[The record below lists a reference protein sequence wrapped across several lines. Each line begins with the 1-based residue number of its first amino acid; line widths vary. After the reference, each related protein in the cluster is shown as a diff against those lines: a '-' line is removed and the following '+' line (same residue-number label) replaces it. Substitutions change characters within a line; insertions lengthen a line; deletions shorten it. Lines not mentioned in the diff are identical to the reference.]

1 MDHDRPSAVELV
13 PLDKYRLESSVA
25 ESKVQKRKLGQ
36 TWRVVRVATCCVIA
50 ALPTLISGI
59 TISIPSTVALDI
71 SDNDFDLPQDF
82 QLTTTDK
89 SVFAVSSI

>member
-1 MDHDRPSAVELV
+1 M
-13 PLDKYRLESSVA
+13 
-25 ESKVQKRKLGQ
+25 
-36 TWRVVRVATCCVIA
+36 RVATCCVIA

-71 SDNDFDLPQDF
+71 SDNDSDLPQDF
-82 QLTTTDK
+82 QLTNTDK